1 MADGQAAQQVR
12 EITGQAG
19 ETAEQA
25 ELRATV
31 ARIAGKFGG
40 SYYAARAQAHESC
53 DELWQAL
60 AEAGFVGVNIPA
72 EYGGG
77 GGGITELAIVCEQT
91 AAQGCPLLLLLVSSA
106 ISGEVLARYGTPEQK
121 STWLPGIA
129 DGTGKVVFAITEPDA
144 GSNTH
149 RLTTTARLDGDEWV
163 LTGTKYYI
171 SGVDEAAAILVVAR
185 IANTGEASTG
195 EASTGEVSTGGAST
209 ERFGL
214 FLLPVDAPGL
224 SASPLPVDAMLPERQ
239 FTLHFDD
246 IRLRPDALV
255 GGDAR
260 AGENSAGENSAGK
273 HIDGLAQV
281 FHGLNPERIT
291 AAALCVGVARYALG
305 RAADYARTRTVW
317 DVPIGGHQGV
327 AHPLARAKIETELAA
342 LMTSKAAWQHDHGL
356 AAGEAANMAKYAA
369 AEAAIAAV
377 DQAIQTHGGNGLST
391 EYGLVP
397 LWGIARLLRIAP
409 VNREM
414 VLNYVA
420 QHTLHLPRSY

>member
-1 MADGQAAQQVR
+1 MAAAQDR
-12 EITGQAG
+12 AG
-19 ETAEQA
+19 PAEHA

-31 ARIAGKFGG
+31 SRIAAKFGG
-40 SYYAARAQAHESC
+40 SYYAARAQAGRSC

-60 AEAGFVGVNIPA
+60 AEAGFIGVNIPA

-77 GGGITELAIVCEQT
+77 GGGITELAIVCEET

-106 ISGEVLARYGTPEQK
+106 ISGEVLARYGTDEQRRR
-121 STWLPGIA
+121 WLPGIA

-149 RLTTTARLDGDEWV
+149 RLATTARADGEGWL

-171 SGVDEAAAILVVAR
+171 SGVDEAAAILVAAR
-185 IANTGEASTG
+185 VEAPGLAAGDHSGELA
-195 EASTGEVSTGGAST
+195 
-209 ERFGL
+209 L
-214 FLLPVDAPGL
+214 FLLPADAPGL
-224 SASPLPVDAMLPERQ
+224 TARHLPVDAMLPERQ

-246 IRLRPDALV
+246 IRLGPDALV
-255 GGDAR
+255 GGDL
-260 AGENSAGENSAGK
+260 G
-273 HIDGLAQV
+273 GLAQV

-291 AAALCVGVARYALG
+291 AAAVCVGIGRYALDK
-305 RAADYARTRTVW
+305 AASYARTRTVW
-317 DVPIGGHQGV
+317 DAPIGSHQGV

-342 LMTSKAAWQHDHGL
+342 LMTSKAAWQHDHGQ

-377 DQAIQTHGGNGLST
+377 DQAIQTHGGNGLSS

-397 LWGIARLLRIAP
+397 LWGLARLLRIAP

-414 VLNYVA
+414 ILNFVA
-420 QHTLHLPRSY
+420 QHSLGLPRSY

>member
-1 MADGQAAQQVR
+1 MAADHTADPAADR
-12 EITGQAG
+12 
-19 ETAEQA
+19 TAEHA

-40 SYYAARAQAHESC
+40 GYYAAHAQAHEPC

-60 AEAGFVGVNIPA
+60 AQAGFIGVNVPA

-77 GGGITELAIVCEQT
+77 GGGITELAIVCEET

-106 ISGEVLARYGTPEQK
+106 ISGAVLARYGTAEQK
-121 STWLPGIA
+121 SRWLPGIA
-129 DGTGKVVFAITEPDA
+129 DGTGKVVFAITEPEA

-149 RLTTTARLDGDEWV
+149 RLTTTARRDGDDW
-163 LTGTKYYI
+163 LLAGTKYYI
-171 SGVDEAAAILVVAR
+171 SGVDEAAAVLVVAR
-185 IANTGEASTG
+185 IGDSP
-195 EASTGEVSTGGAST
+195 
-209 ERFGL
+209 RFGL
-214 FLLPVDAPGL
+214 FLVPADAPGL
-224 SASPLPVDAMLPERQ
+224 SARPLPVDAMLPERQ
-239 FTLHFDD
+239 FTLHLDD
-246 IRLRPDALV
+246 VRLTPAAV
-255 GGDAR
+255 GGGDA
-260 AGENSAGENSAGK
+260 GGD
-273 HIDGLAQV
+273 DGLAQV

-291 AAALCVGVARYALG
+291 AAALCVGVARYALDK
-305 RAADYARTRTVW
+305 AADYARTRVVW
-317 DVPIGGHQGV
+317 DVPIGAHQGV

-342 LMTSKAAWQHDHGL
+342 LMISKAAWQHDHGQ

-420 QHTLHLPRSY
+420 QHSLHLPRSY